1 MVGELHWMG
10 LGYFS
15 YMIFCFFV
23 FPSNWLFL
31 FLVFLN
37 SSSLK
42 SDLYKPQFAGFV
54 DVDLAADKKIS
65 LRSLVCAN
73 SIPFGAYI

>member
-1 MVGELHWMG
+1 VIGELHLIG
-10 LGYFS
+10 LGYFN
-15 YMIFCFFV
+15 YMLFCYFV

-31 FLVFLN
+31 FLIFLN

-54 DVDLAADKKIS
+54 DVDLATDKKIF